1 MKAKISIIVPI
12 YNAETTLERCI
23 SSLVHQSYKD
33 IEIILVNDGSQD
45 HSLQICERFAKED
58 SRIIVIDKE
67 NGGVSSARN
76 IGISKAGGEFLMF
89 CDSDDWVKRDY
100 CKDMLRYYSDD
111 QLLMC
116 DIEIKEKE

>member
-76 IGISKAGGEFLMF
+76 IGISKEIIVKICYSIILMTNF
-89 CDSDDWVKRDY
+89 
-100 CKDMLRYYSDD
+100 
-111 QLLMC
+111 
-116 DIEIKEKE
+116 